1 MMKSWR
7 GSVVGSTLK
16 GSFELST
23 SGSKLKD
30 LMSKEVQPDNAY
42 MHSDT
47 AAGPAFFRASLQA
60 ILRCMI
66 VLIGIGATCIGIVED
81 EW

>member
-7 GSVVGSTLK
+7 GSTWK

-30 LMSKEVQPDNAY
+30 LMSQEVQPDNAY
-42 MHSDT
+42 MHADT

-60 ILRCMI
+60 VLRCMV
-66 VLIGIGATCIGIVED
+66 VLIGIEG
-81 EW
+81 

>member
-7 GSVVGSTLK
+7 GSFVGSTLN

-23 SGSKLKD
+23 FGSKLKD

-42 MHSDT
+42 MHADT
-47 AAGPAFFRASLQA
+47 AAGPHFSK
-60 ILRCMI
+60 LRCKPF
-66 VLIGIGATCIGIVED
+66 
-81 EW
+81 

>member
-7 GSVVGSTLK
+7 GSFVGSTWK

-23 SGSKLKD
+23 FGSKLKD
-30 LMSKEVQPDNAY
+30 LKEAQPDNAY
-42 MHSDT
+42 MHADT
-47 AAGPAFFRASLQA
+47 GAGPAFFRASLQA

-66 VLIGIGATCIGIVED
+66 ALTGIGATCIGIVKA

>member
-7 GSVVGSTLK
+7 GSFVGSTWR
-16 GSFELST
+16 GSFELSA

-30 LMSKEVQPDNAY
+30 PMSKEVQPDNAY
-42 MHSDT
+42 MHADT
-47 AAGPAFFRASLQA
+47 AAGPACFRASLQT

-66 VLIGIGATCIGIVED
+66 VLIGIGATCIGIVKD